1 METVIVRHSGPRA
14 FLDRAEPWLLR
25 REAENNLALGVAAS
39 LVGRRPPAG
48 SPGSARASTR
58 PEAAPVRPAADSVP
72 SAAVSI
78 PPAAASIPPAT
89 AIVSPSASPASPL
102 YFATIERG
110 SAVVG
115 CAFRTPPYK
124 LGLTRIPLDAAPL
137 LARNVAEV
145 YDALPAVLGPD
156 RVARA
161 FGDAWGQLQGVRV
174 TPGTRQRIHVLE
186 RVVPPS
192 RRAPGVMRRAGP
204 ADLPLVAR
212 WLGSFAKETALGD
225 PVDPVERARRL
236 CGDEGGNRLLAL
248 WVDGEPVSMAGFPAH
263 TRHGVR
269 IGYVYTPEARRR
281 RGYATALVAELSSHA
296 LDLGFSHCVLY
307 TDLANPTSN
316 RIYRSV
322 GYRPLQDVMD
332 VEFG

>member
-39 LVGRRPPAG
+39 LVGRRPPAD
-48 SPGSARASTR
+48 T
-58 PEAAPVRPAADSVP
+58 V
-72 SAAVSI
+72 
-78 PPAAASIPPAT
+78 PPAATSVPP
-89 AIVSPSASPASPL
+89 VSSPAAPL

-124 LGLTRIPLDAAPL
+124 LGLTRMPLDAAPL
-137 LARNVAEV
+137 LARDVAEV
-145 YDALPAVLGPD
+145 YDELPAVLGPD
-156 RVARA
+156 QVARA
-161 FGDAWGQLQGVRV
+161 FGDAWGRLQGLRV
-174 TPGTRQRIHVLE
+174 TSGARQRIHVLE

-204 ADLPLVAR
+204 ADVSLVAR
-212 WLGSFAKETALGD
+212 WLGSFVEETRLGD

-269 IGYVYTPEARRR
+269 IGYVYTPAARRR
-281 RGYATALVAELSSHA
+281 RGYATALVAELSTHA
-296 LDLGFSHCVLY
+296 LDLGFGHCVLY
-307 TDLANPTSN
+307 TDLANPVSN

>member
-1 METVIVRHSGPRA
+1 METTIVRHSGPRA
-14 FLDRAEPWLLR
+14 FLDRAEPWLLQ

-39 LVGRRPPAG
+39 LVGARPPA
-48 SPGSARASTR
+48 
-58 PEAAPVRPAADSVP
+58 P
-72 SAAVSI
+72 SA
-78 PPAAASIPPAT
+78 PPT
-89 AIVSPSASPASPL
+89 
-102 YFATIERG
+102 YFATIERDG
-110 SAVVG
+110 EVAG

-124 LGLTRIPLDAAPL
+124 LSVSRMPLEAVPA

-145 YDALPAVLGPD
+145 YEELPAVLGPD
-156 RVARA
+156 KVARA
-161 FGDAWGQLQGVRV
+161 FGDAWSRLTGASVA
-174 TPGTRQRIHVLE
+174 PGARQRIHTLE
-186 RVVPPS
+186 RVMPPS
-192 RRAPGVMRRAGP
+192 RMAPGTMRRAGP
-204 ADLPLVAR
+204 LDIPLVTR
-212 WLGSFAKETALGD
+212 WLGSFVRESGLWDPGD
-225 PVDPVERARRL
+225 PTARARRL
-236 CGDEGGNRLLAL
+236 CGVEGGNRLLAL

-281 RGYATALVAELSSHA
+281 RGYATSLVAALSSHA

>member
-39 LVGRRPPAG
+39 LVGRRPPA
-48 SPGSARASTR
+48 
-58 PEAAPVRPAADSVP
+58 D
-72 SAAVSI
+72 SI
-78 PPAAASIPPAT
+78 PPAATSVPP
-89 AIVSPSASPASPL
+89 VSSPAAPL

-124 LGLTRIPLDAAPL
+124 LGLTRMPLGAAPL
-137 LARNVAEV
+137 LARDVAEV
-145 YDALPAVLGPD
+145 YDELPAVLGPD
-156 RVARA
+156 QVASA
-161 FGDAWGQLQGVRV
+161 FGDAWSRLNGARV
-174 TPGTRQRIHVLE
+174 TPGARQRIHVLD

-212 WLGSFAKETALGD
+212 WLGSFAKETRLGD
-225 PVDPVERARRL
+225 PVEPMERARRL
-236 CGDEGGNRLLAL
+236 CGGEGGNRLLAL
-248 WVDGEPVSMAGFPAH
+248 WVDAEPVSMAGFPAH

-307 TDLANPTSN
+307 TDLANPVSN

>member
-39 LVGRRPPAG
+39 LAGVRPAAA
-48 SPGSARASTR
+48 SARAVTVSPD
-58 PEAAPVRPAADSVP
+58 PEAAPAGSAATSIPSADSL
-72 SAAVSI
+72 AV
-78 PPAAASIPPAT
+78 
-89 AIVSPSASPASPL
+89 PL

-110 SAVVG
+110 GDIVG

-124 LGLTRIPLDAAPL
+124 LGLTRMPLDAAPA

-145 YDALPAVLGPD
+145 YGELPAVLGPD
-156 RVARA
+156 AVALA
-161 FGDAWGQLQGVRV
+161 FGEAWGRLQGVRV
-174 TPGTRQRIHVLE
+174 TSGARQRIHILE
-186 RVVPPS
+186 RVAPPS
-192 RRAPGVMRRAGP
+192 RPAPGEMRRAGP
-204 ADLPLVAR
+204 EDIPLVAR
-212 WLGSFAKETALGD
+212 WLGSFLRETGLGD
-225 PVDPVERARRL
+225 PGDPMERARRL
-236 CGDEGGNRLLAL
+236 CGGEGGNRLLAL
-248 WVDGEPVSMAGFPAH
+248 WVDEEPVSMAGFPAH

-269 IGYVYTPEARRR
+269 IGYVYTPEERRR
-281 RGYATALVAELSSHA
+281 RGYATTLVAGLSSHA
-296 LDLGFSHCVLY
+296 LELGFGHCVLY
-307 TDLANPTSN
+307 TDLANPVSN